1 MHIDLASGYND
12 KMNIAGNI
20 KKNRDEKKFKEIYHI
35 CSFKYLQKYN
45 GKRKMHQFKSY
56 DVSLE

>member
-20 KKNRDEKKFKEIYHI
+20 KNNRDEKKFKEIHHI
-35 CSFKYLQKYN
+35 CSFKYLKKYI

>member
-20 KKNRDEKKFKEIYHI
+20 KNNWDEEQFKEIHHI
-35 CSFKYLQKYN
+35 CSFKYLIKYI
-45 GKRKMHQFKSY
+45 GKRKMHQFKSF
-56 DVSLE
+56 DV